1 MHAFQFQTTKSILC
15 EVGATAKIGGL
26 MADMGCKKVAFVTDE
41 MILKL
46 GLADAALAPRL
57 VAGALVEESLTK
69 DEALGPDVVEAFL
82 ILFAGLGLYLLELD
96 LWIFGRGG
104 RM

>member
-15 EVGATAKIGGL
+15 EVGATTKIGGL

-46 GLADAALAPRL
+46 GLADAALDGLKQAG
-57 VAGALVEESLTK
+57 VAVHIIDDVVADPPEAMILKAVEEAK
-69 DEALGPDVVEAFL
+69 A
-82 ILFAGLGLYLLELD
+82 ELKTQ
-96 LWIFGRGG
+96 GQSKA
-104 RM
+104 